1 MSETLNLNSFP
12 YFDDFDESKN
22 YKKVLFKPGVSVQ
35 ARELTTLQSSIQNQL
50 EAFSDTAFFDGQIV
64 EGGSLNYIPK
74 LDYVL
79 LEDTFNGIP
88 VSSYINNFNNLVLI
102 GELTGIQARVISV
115 VSAEKSEKGKTTLY
129 VKYLSSNSTDFTER
143 TFRDSEQLI
152 TQTSVNIGTTV
163 FFENTPMAKCVST
176 NATGLGSAIKLNPG
190 KTYIR
195 GFFVDFDEKLLILDQ
210 YETEPSYKVG
220 FEIDEKII
228 TSLEDSSL
236 NDNARGFSNFSAPGA
251 DRLQIS
257 CELGKKTI
265 DDLDTDTFV
274 EILRFENGILK
285 YKSPER
291 SYNFIEDELARRTY
305 DESGDYIVDDFDVQ
319 IDETL
324 NDLKNSNGLYLDTE
338 KTYKN
343 NEPSESLV
351 SVSISP
357 GKAYVRGYEIEKI
370 SNTIFEVEKA
380 RDSKLIEDST
390 IPVNFGKKVIVN
402 NINGLPNTGITTYYA
417 ELRNRRKDG
426 NHLSGSGDIVG
437 YGRIYDNKLRES
449 YSNNSSEQDLY
460 LYDLQFLSEI
470 TVSSN
475 IVSYQVGSLLEG
487 KNSGA
492 IGYIAGTDGLE
503 TDPTGVSTFTVYRV
517 SGNFVPN
524 EPYHI
529 DGILDARLIKTV
541 TNFSFDDTKS
551 IKMVGSGVTYTAD
564 LMLTNETQLGD
575 FGNTYNITARTSETG
590 ISTITST
597 DNRFTRV
604 RVNDI
609 IKYTLPGISTSFPTL
624 NRVVSVNTAENK
636 ITVSQVED
644 VSNFCDGDIPSAA
657 TTVNDLVIA
666 RPGMEVSSD
675 PGLFASIPEEL
686 VSDIDIDSSILS
698 VRKEYNVNIANSSG
712 TVNEGDPNFAFVG
725 YGIDKYILIYSDG
738 TIEPLTSQKI
748 VLSGSSRQL
757 DLKSLTKT
765 TDTGATLIATLDKR
779 NLTTTG
785 KTIRGESA
793 FVSRSTSP
801 ISGSGKDTLNDG
813 LTPDVQGKY
822 GTRVQDRDICLN
834 YPDVIRVNAI
844 FESENLTDP
853 LTPTLTLIN
862 NTSSLI
868 ESIPGEEIVGE
879 SSGAV
884 AKVVDNLPLQTNTT
898 TKVNFV
904 YLNSKRF
911 NIDEKVTFKS
921 TNISGNIQSLT
932 FGSRDVTS
940 NFSFDS
946 GQRDDY
952 YDFGKIVRNKTGYVP
967 AKRLLVIFDRYELS
981 AGTNNI
987 VNYDSYAFTNFENDI
1002 VSHKGKRNTDI
1013 LDFRPR
1019 VAAYNINT
1027 AAYGPFHFQTRDF
1040 SNNSSDITVIDD
1052 ETITLNYSFYLPRID
1067 KIFLDKEGNFNYKK
1081 GISSVSP
1088 QAPFIESNSM
1098 DLFTLYYPAYTF
1110 DKEDIN
1116 IDETTHKRYT
1126 MKDLRKI
1133 ESRIENLERFT
1144 TLSLLES
1151 EINTLKVV
1159 DDQTGVDK
1167 FKTGFIVDSFI
1178 DENSQNTI
1186 TPYNN
1191 ISIDTRIGELRPAT
1205 YTTALDL
1212 IWGSKSYI
1220 GIGTVSD
1227 QNIDLNTAVDLESNN
1242 LKKTG
1247 DLITLDYTTTTSID
1261 QPYANSTLKINATGI
1276 SNYVGNLKIY
1286 PSTDSWF
1293 DQNNYKKTT
1302 NYPDDPFYYK
1312 KLYAKDVENSNF
1324 FENRFHSWKD
1334 FWTGRSIIEDNK
1346 VYDGKIDPYFW
1357 KKTENQS
1364 YLPQKS
1370 PIQAITLNSEVE
1382 TQNSKTVEKKLFNKN
1397 VSPYMRRRN
1406 FSFNCDSLKPSTKFY
1421 AFLDKISVK
1430 NLIIPKLLEIVMISG
1445 SFSAG
1450 EDVVGTISSQD
1461 SKQSNVKIKFRL
1473 ATTNHRDGTYNNPA
1487 GIYERNPYTGEIL
1500 QSNYSQTSSIL
1511 NIDLSSLSSITLPEY
1526 YGYVVANMTLV
1537 GQTSGA
1543 KATVKE
1549 PRLVSNQNGLLQA
1562 AFYISKYEDDNK
1574 VFLTGKKTLKITS
1587 DEFDQEYSSDL
1598 ISFAEV
1604 VFSTSGHI
1612 PIYKND
1618 ILSIRNSNF
1627 DKLSD
1632 KTNTASGDFVLD
1644 VYRNNEF
1651 TKNILLNNGFANP
1664 LAQLFSVDEPSGIFV
1679 TSIDIYFAQIDI
1691 NVPVTLDIK
1700 TVKNKIPTSISVP
1713 LSKKTLYPKQIISSA
1728 DSSLPTTFEFDS
1740 PVFLEGGKIY
1750 SIMLSSD
1757 SELYEIYSSN
1767 FTSESLDFLTSS
1779 EVNKISSVG
1788 ELYVPGNVTQ
1798 VKKDTMN
1805 LKFKLNK
1812 AKFTNN
1818 SGALTLY
1825 NPRLDFGNNQRPT
1838 LTTNPLVS
1846 KSNKQIVGLNTHI
1859 ATAGIATLGLQ
1870 LTQND
1875 TQTGFI
1881 VDTLGI
1887 VGVGTSGLTVS
1898 KVGTGLTPTSG
1909 IATYS
1914 GVTFTS
1920 LSGKGTGLTGD
1931 VTVDSGSVSLINI
1944 TNGGEQ
1950 FSLNEVVTAT
1960 LGNTGI
1966 DFQFSVGIR
1975 TSISSLVLDDIQ
1987 GTFNSVNKLI
1997 TKNVATGAT
2006 TEMPVEIIPDTIS
2019 QFEDDED
2026 GLHFLV
2032 NHKNHG
2038 QYSRNTNKVT
2048 MSNIESDLTV
2058 TTLASDITATSTSLT
2073 ILSTDTDFGNFENI
2087 GIGSTNLG
2095 YIKIG
2100 EEIISY
2106 GSINGND
2113 LSDLVRGVDST
2124 VATSHSSGDYISKY
2138 EVNGVSLRRMNKSFV
2153 LSDVTTNKVNTGNQ
2167 YYLKVDMTSN
2177 GTNRSGTGGYP
2188 KLFFENSK
2196 DIGGSKVETTQNI
2209 TFNSMTPNIQTFI
2222 PSSCNVNASVRT
2234 VTGTSEDG
2242 AETSY
2247 VDKGYEPISLNQTN
2261 DFNTPRL
2268 IASRINENEY
2278 LTNLPGKKS
2287 FTLRLDMSSEDEN
2300 LSPVVDLDRCSV
2312 IFVNNS
2318 INNPI
2323 ENYKT
2328 DSRVNSLDTDPH
2340 EAVYI
2345 SKVVNLQ
2352 IPSNGLK
2359 VIFDAYKP
2367 LGTDIRVLH
2376 RLIGT
2381 EESSERF
2388 TLFPGYNN
2396 LDIIN
2401 NVINE
2406 KDNDGSSD
2414 YFVNFSNTNEF
2425 KEHEFTIQNTE
2436 SFSSY
2441 VIKIV
2446 MTSTNSSIV
2455 PKIRNLRVIS
2465 LT

>member
-50 EAFSDTAFFDGQIV
+50 ETFSDTAFFDGQIV
-64 EGGSLNYIPK
+64 EGGSLNYLPK

-79 LEDTFNGIP
+79 LEDTFNGVP
-88 VSSYINNFNNLVLI
+88 VSSYLDSFNDLILV
-102 GELTGIQARVISV
+102 GEVTGVRARVISV
-115 VSAEKSEKGKTTLY
+115 LSSENSERGKVTLY
-129 VKYLSSNSTDFTER
+129 IKYLTSNSTDFTER

-152 TQTSVNIGTTV
+152 TLESVNIGSTV
-163 FFENTPMAKCVST
+163 FFANTPMAKCIST
-176 NATGLGSAIKLNPG
+176 NATGLGSGVKLNLG

-195 GFFVDFDEKLLILDQ
+195 GFFVDFDEKLLILEQ
-210 YETEPSYKVG
+210 YGTEPSYKVG
-220 FEIDEKII
+220 FEISERII

-257 CELGKKTI
+257 CELEKKTI
-265 DDLDTDTFV
+265 NDLDTDTFI
-274 EILRFENGILK
+274 EILRFENGKLK

-305 DESGDYIVDDFDVQ
+305 DESGDYIVDDFDIQ

-324 NDLKNSNGLYLDTE
+324 NDLKTSNGIYLDTE

-343 NEPSESLV
+343 NEPSEDLV
-351 SVSISP
+351 SISISP

-380 RDSKLIEDST
+380 RDSKLIQDST
-390 IPVNFGKKVIVN
+390 IPINFGKKIVVN
-402 NINGLPNTGITTYYA
+402 NIGGLPNTGITSYYA
-417 ELRNRRKDG
+417 EFRNRRKDG
-426 NHLSGSGDIVG
+426 NHLSGSGTVVG
-437 YGRIYDNKLRES
+437 YGRVYDTKLRET
-449 YSNNSSEQDLY
+449 YGNDSSEQDLY
-460 LYDLQFLSEI
+460 VYDLQFLSELV
-470 TVSSN
+470 VSSN
-475 IVSYQVGSLLEG
+475 IVSYQVGSLIEG

-492 IGYIAGTDGLE
+492 IGYVAGTDGLE
-503 TDPTGVSTFTVYRV
+503 TDPAGVSTFTVYRV
-517 SGNFVPN
+517 SGNFIPN
-524 EPYHI
+524 EPYFI
-529 DGILDARLIKTV
+529 DGNLDARLIETV

-551 IKMVGSGVTYTAD
+551 IRMVGSGVTYTAD

-604 RVNDI
+604 RENDI
-609 IKYTLPGISTSFPTL
+609 IKYTLPGISTAIPTL
-624 NRVVSVNTAENK
+624 NRVVSVDTAENK

-644 VSNFCDGDIPSAA
+644 VFNFCDGDIPSASA
-657 TTVNDLVIA
+657 TVNDLVIA

-686 VSDIDIDSSILS
+686 VSDIDVDSSLVS

-712 TVNEGDPNFAFVG
+712 TINEGDANFAFVG
-725 YGIDKYILIYSDG
+725 YGIDKYTLVYSDG

-748 VLSGSSRQL
+748 VISGSSRQL
-757 DLKSLTKT
+757 DLRSLTKA
-765 TDTGATLIATLDKR
+765 TDTGATLIATLDKS

-785 KTIRGESA
+785 KTIRGGTT
-793 FVSRSTSP
+793 FISRSTSV
-801 ISGSGKDTLNDG
+801 ISGSAKDTLYDG

-822 GTRVQDRDICLN
+822 GTRVQDKDICLN
-834 YPDVIRVNAI
+834 YPDIIRVNAV
-844 FESENLTDP
+844 FESENLVDP
-853 LTPTLTLIN
+853 LVPTLTLAN
-862 NTSSLI
+862 NTSSLL

-921 TNISGNIQSLT
+921 TNITGNIQSLT

-940 NFSFDS
+940 NFSFDN

-952 YDFGKIVRNKTGYVP
+952 YDFGRIIRNKTGYVP
-967 AKRLLVIFDRYELS
+967 SRRLLVVFDRYELS

-1019 VAAYNINT
+1019 VAVYNINT
-1027 AAYGPFHFQTRDF
+1027 AAYGPFHFQNRDF
-1040 SNNSSDITVIDD
+1040 SNNSSDITIIDD
-1052 ETITLNYSFYLPRID
+1052 ESITLNYSFYLPRID
-1067 KIFLDKEGNFNYKK
+1067 KIFLDREGNFNYKK
-1081 GISSVSP
+1081 GISAVSP
-1088 QAPFIESNSM
+1088 QAPFVESNSM

-1151 EINTLKVV
+1151 EVNSLKVV

-1178 DENSQNTI
+1178 DETSQNVV

-1191 ISIDTRIGELRPAT
+1191 ISIDTRVGELRPAT

-1227 QNIDLNTAVDLESNN
+1227 QNVDLNTAIDLESNN

-1247 DLITLDYTTTTSID
+1247 NLVTLDYTTVNSIE
-1261 QPYANSTLKINATGI
+1261 QPYANRSLKINDTNI
-1276 SNYVGNLKIY
+1276 TNYVGNLKLH
-1286 PSTDSWF
+1286 PSTDGWF
-1293 DQNNYKKTT
+1293 DQNNYKKTSNST
-1302 NYPDDPFYYK
+1302 DDPFYYK
-1312 KLYAKDVENSNF
+1312 KLYAKGVENSNF

-1334 FWTGRSIIEDNK
+1334 FWTGRTIIEDNK
-1346 VYDGKIDPYFW
+1346 VYNGKIDPYFW
-1357 KKTENQS
+1357 KKTENQN
-1364 YLPQKS
+1364 YLPQQS
-1370 PIQAITLNSEVE
+1370 PIQAITLNSEVNTE
-1382 TQNSKTVEKKLFNKN
+1382 NSKTIEKKLFNKN
-1397 VSPYMRRRN
+1397 ASPYMRRRN
-1406 FSFNCDSLKPSTKFY
+1406 FSFDCDSLKPSTRFY
-1421 AFLDKISVK
+1421 GFLDKISIK
-1430 NLIIPKLLEIVMISG
+1430 NAIIPKLLEITMISG
-1445 SFSAG
+1445 SFAIG
-1450 EDVVGTISSQD
+1450 EDVVGTISVQD
-1461 SKQSNVKIKFRL
+1461 SKQSNIKIKFRL
-1473 ATTNHRDGTYNNPA
+1473 ATTNHRDGTYNNPTETYA
-1487 GIYERNPYTGEIL
+1487 KNPYTGEIL
-1500 QSNYSQTSSIL
+1500 QSDYSQTSNVL
-1511 NIDLSSLSSITLPEY
+1511 NIDLISLSSITLPEY
-1526 YGYVVANMTLV
+1526 YGYVIQNMTLV

-1549 PRLVSNQNGLLQA
+1549 PRLVSNENGLTQA

-1587 DEFDQEYSSDL
+1587 DEFNQEYSNDFV
-1598 ISFAEV
+1598 SFAEI
-1604 VFSTSGHI
+1604 VFVSSGHV

-1618 ILSIRNSNF
+1618 IISIRNSSI

-1632 KTNTASGDFVLD
+1632 KTNTASGNFILD
-1644 VYRNNEF
+1644 VYKNNEF
-1651 TKNILLNNGFANP
+1651 TNNILLNNGFANP
-1664 LAQLFSVDEPSGIFV
+1664 LAQLFSVDEPSGIFA
-1679 TSIDIYFAQIDI
+1679 TSIDVYFSGKDTDI
-1691 NVPVTLDIK
+1691 PVTLDIK
-1700 TVKNKIPTSISVP
+1700 TVKNRVPTSVSVP
-1713 LSKKTLYPKQIISSA
+1713 LSRKTLYPTGIST
-1728 DSSLPTTFEFDS
+1728 SSNSTTPTTFEFDS

-1757 SELYEIYSSN
+1757 SEKYEVYASD
-1767 FTSESLDFLTSS
+1767 FTGGLDLVTSS
-1779 EVNKISSVG
+1779 EVNKVSSVG
-1788 ELYVPGNVTQ
+1788 ELYIPGNVTQ

-1818 SGALTLY
+1818 SGALTFY
-1825 NPRLDFGNNQRPT
+1825 NPKLDFGNNQRPV
-1838 LTTNPLVS
+1838 LTPNPLVA
-1846 KSNKQIVGLNTHI
+1846 KSNKRIVGLNTHI

-1870 LTQND
+1870 LTQD
-1875 TQTGFI
+1875 ETQTGFI

-1975 TSISSLVLDDIQ
+1975 TSISSLVLDDVQ
-1987 GTFNSVNKLI
+1987 GTFNSVSRLI

-2006 TEMPVEIIPDTIS
+2006 TEMPQVIIPDTIT

-2026 GLHFLV
+2026 GLHFIV

-2038 QYSRNTNKVT
+2038 QYSRTTNNVT
-2048 MSNIESDLTV
+2048 LSGVESDLEV
-2058 TTLASDITATSTSLT
+2058 TTLSSDITATSTSLT
-2073 ILSTDTDFGNFENI
+2073 ILSTGTDYGKFEGI

-2113 LSDLVRGVDST
+2113 LSDLTRGVDST

-2153 LSDVTTNKVNTGNQ
+2153 LDDVTTNKVNTGNQ
-2167 YYLKVDMTSN
+2167 YYLKVDMSSN
-2177 GTNRSGTGGYP
+2177 GTDRSGTGGYP
-2188 KLFFENSK
+2188 KLFFNKSK

-2209 TFNSMTPNIQTFI
+2209 TFNSITPNIQTFI
-2222 PSSCNVNASVRT
+2222 PSACDINASVRT

-2247 VDKGYEPISLNQTN
+2247 IDKGYEPISLNETN
-2261 DFNTPRL
+2261 DFDNPRL
-2268 IASRINENEY
+2268 VASRINENQY
-2278 LTNLPGKKS
+2278 LTDLPGNKS
-2287 FTLRLDMSSEDEN
+2287 LTLRLDMSSEDEN
-2300 LSPVVDLDRCSV
+2300 LSPVVDLERSNV
-2312 IFVNNS
+2312 ILVNNS

-2323 ENYKT
+2323 TNYTT
-2328 DSRVNSLDTDPH
+2328 DSRVNSLDEDPH

-2345 SKVVNLQ
+2345 SKVVDLQ

-2367 LGTDIRVLH
+2367 LGTDIKVLH
-2376 RLIGT
+2376 RLIGS
-2381 EESSERF
+2381 EETSEKF

-2396 LDIIN
+2396 LDILK

-2414 YFVNFSNTNEF
+2414 YFVNFSNENEF
-2425 KEHEFTIQNTE
+2425 KEHEFTIQNTQ

-2441 VIKIV
+2441 VIKII
-2446 MTSTNSSIV
+2446 MTSTNSSVV
-2455 PKIRNLRVIS
+2455 PKIRNLRAIS

>member
-50 EAFSDTAFFDGQIV
+50 ETFSDTAFFDGQIV
-64 EGGSLNYIPK
+64 EGGSLNYLPK

-79 LEDTFNGIP
+79 LEDTFNGVP
-88 VSSYINNFNNLVLI
+88 VSSYLDSFNDLILV
-102 GELTGIQARVISV
+102 GEVTGVKARVISV
-115 VSAEKSEKGKTTLY
+115 VSPEESDRGKTTLY
-129 VKYLSSNSTDFTER
+129 VKYLTSNSTDFTER

-152 TQTSVNIGTTV
+152 TLESVNIGSTV
-163 FFENTPMAKCVST
+163 FFENTPMAKCIST
-176 NATGLGSAIKLNPG
+176 NATGLGSGVKLNLG

-210 YETEPSYKVG
+210 YGTEPSYKVG
-220 FEIDEKII
+220 FEISERII

-257 CELGKKTI
+257 CELEKKAI
-265 DDLDTDTFV
+265 DDLDTDTFI
-274 EILRFENGILK
+274 EILRLESGKLK

-291 SYNFIEDELARRTY
+291 SYSFIEDELARRTY

-324 NDLKNSNGLYLDTE
+324 NDLKTSNGIYLDTE

-343 NEPSESLV
+343 NEPSEDLV
-351 SVSISP
+351 SISISP

-380 RDSKLIEDST
+380 RDSKLVKDST
-390 IPVNFGKKVIVN
+390 IPVNFGKKIVVN
-402 NINGLPNTGITTYYA
+402 NIGGLSNTGITSYYA
-417 ELRNRRKDG
+417 EFRNRRKDG
-426 NHLSGSGDIVG
+426 DHLSGSGTVVG
-437 YGRIYDNKLRES
+437 YGRIYDTKLRET
-449 YSNNSSEQDLY
+449 YGDDSSEQDLY
-460 LYDLQFLSEI
+460 IYDLQFLSELV
-470 TVSSN
+470 VSSD
-475 IVSYQVGSLLEG
+475 IVSYQVGSLVEG

-503 TDPTGVSTFTVYRV
+503 TDPSGVSTFTVYRV
-517 SGNFVPN
+517 SGNFIPN
-524 EPYHI
+524 EPYLV
-529 DGILDARLIKTV
+529 DGDLDARLIKTV

-551 IKMVGSGVTYTAD
+551 IRMVGSGVTYTAD

-575 FGNTYNITARTSETG
+575 FGNTYNITARNSETG

-604 RVNDI
+604 KENDI
-609 IKYTLPGISTSFPTL
+609 IKYTLPGISTALPTL
-624 NRVVSVNTAENK
+624 NRVVSVDTAENK

-644 VSNFCDGDIPSAA
+644 VVNFCDGDIPSASA
-657 TTVNDLVIA
+657 TVNDLVIA

-686 VSDIDIDSSILS
+686 VSDVDIDSSIFS

-712 TVNEGDPNFAFVG
+712 TINEGDANFAFVG
-725 YGIDKYILIYSDG
+725 YGIDKYTLVYSDG
-738 TIEPLTSQKI
+738 TVEPLTSQKI
-748 VLSGSSRQL
+748 VISGSSRQL
-757 DLKSLTKT
+757 DLRSLTKA

-785 KTIRGESA
+785 KTVKGGTTFI
-793 FVSRSTSP
+793 SRSTSAL
-801 ISGSGKDTLNDG
+801 SGSAKDTLYDG

-822 GTRVQDRDICLN
+822 GTRVQDKDICLN
-834 YPDVIRVNAI
+834 YPDVIRVNAVL
-844 FESENLTDP
+844 ESEDLTDP
-853 LTPTLTLIN
+853 LVPTVTLTN
-862 NTSSLI
+862 NTSSLL
-868 ESIPGEEIVGE
+868 ETIPGEEIVGE

-884 AKVVDNLPLQTNTT
+884 AKVIDNLPLQTNTT

-904 YLNSKRF
+904 YLNSRRF
-911 NIDEKVTFKS
+911 SIDEKVTFKS
-921 TNISGNIQSLT
+921 TNITGTVQSLT

-940 NFSFDS
+940 NFGFDS

-952 YDFGKIVRNKTGYVP
+952 YDFGRIIRNKTGYVP
-967 AKRLLVIFDRYELS
+967 ARRLLVVFDRYDLS

-987 VNYDSYAFTNFENDI
+987 VNYDSYAFTNFESDI
-1002 VSHKGKRNTDI
+1002 LSHKGKRNTDI

-1019 VAAYNINT
+1019 VAVYNINT
-1027 AAYGPFHFQTRDF
+1027 AAYGPFHFQNRDF
-1040 SNNSSDITVIDD
+1040 SSNSSDITIIDD
-1052 ETITLNYSFYLPRID
+1052 ESITLDYSFYLPRID
-1067 KIFLDKEGNFNYKK
+1067 KIFLDREGNFNYKK
-1081 GISSVSP
+1081 GISAVAP
-1088 QAPFIESNSM
+1088 QAPFVESNSM

-1151 EINTLKVV
+1151 EVNSLKVV

-1178 DENSQNTI
+1178 DETSQNVV

-1191 ISIDTRIGELRPAT
+1191 ISIDTRVGELRPAT

-1227 QNIDLNTAVDLESNN
+1227 QNVDLNTAVDLESNN

-1247 DLITLDYTTTTSID
+1247 NLVTLDYTTVNSIE
-1261 QPYANSTLKINATGI
+1261 QPYANRSLKINETNI
-1276 SNYVGNLKIY
+1276 TNYVGNLKLY

-1293 DQNNYKKTT
+1293 DQNNYKKTA
-1302 NYPDDPFYYK
+1302 NSADDPFYYK
-1312 KLYAKDVENSNF
+1312 KLYAKGVENSNF

-1334 FWTGRSIIEDNK
+1334 FWTGRTIIEDNK
-1346 VYDGKIDPYFW
+1346 VYNGKIDPYFW
-1357 KKTENQS
+1357 KKTENES
-1364 YLPQKS
+1364 YVPQKS
-1370 PIQAITLNSEVE
+1370 PIQAITLNSEVD
-1382 TQNSKTVEKKLFNKN
+1382 TQNSKTIEKKLFNKN
-1397 VSPYMRRRN
+1397 ASPYMRRRN
-1406 FSFNCDSLKPSTKFY
+1406 FSFDCDSLKPSTRFY
-1421 AFLDKISVK
+1421 GFLDKISIK
-1430 NLIIPKLLEIVMISG
+1430 NSIIPKLLEITMISG
-1445 SFSAG
+1445 SFSVG
-1450 EDVVGTISSQD
+1450 EDVVGTISLQD
-1461 SKQSNVKIKFRL
+1461 SKQSSVKIKFRL
-1473 ATTNHRDGTYNNPA
+1473 ATTNHRDGTYNNPTGTYA
-1487 GIYERNPYTGEIL
+1487 KNPYTGEIL
-1500 QSNYSQTSSIL
+1500 QSDYSQTSTVL
-1511 NIDLSSLSSITLPEY
+1511 NVDLSSLSSITLPEY
-1526 YGYVVANMTLV
+1526 YGYVTANMTLV

-1543 KATVKE
+1543 KATVKD
-1549 PRLVSNQNGLLQA
+1549 PRLVSNENGLVQA

-1587 DEFDQEYSSDL
+1587 DEFDQEYSSDFV
-1598 ISFAEV
+1598 SFAEI
-1604 VFSTSGHI
+1604 VFVASGHV

-1618 ILSIRNSNF
+1618 ILSIRNSSI

-1632 KTNTASGDFVLD
+1632 RTNTASGNFILD
-1644 VYRNNEF
+1644 VYKNNEF
-1651 TKNILLNNGFANP
+1651 TNNILLNNGFANP
-1664 LAQLFSVDEPSGIFV
+1664 LAQLFSVDEPSGIFA
-1679 TSIDIYFAQIDI
+1679 TSIDVYFSGKDADI
-1691 NVPVTLDIK
+1691 PVTLDIK
-1700 TVKNKIPTSISVP
+1700 TVKNRVPTSVSVP
-1713 LSKKTLYPKQIISSA
+1713 LSKKTLYPTGIST
-1728 DSSLPTTFEFDS
+1728 SSNSTTPTTFEFDS

-1757 SELYEIYSSN
+1757 SEKYEVYASD
-1767 FTSESLDFLTSS
+1767 FTGGLDLVTSS
-1779 EVNKISSVG
+1779 EVNKVSSVG

-1818 SGALTLY
+1818 SGALTFY
-1825 NPRLDFGNNQRPT
+1825 NPKLDFGNNQRPT
-1838 LTTNPLVS
+1838 LTPNPLVS
-1846 KSNKQIVGLNTHI
+1846 KSNKQIVGLNTYI

-1870 LTQND
+1870 LTQNE
-1875 TQTGFI
+1875 TQSGYI

-1887 VGVGTSGLTVS
+1887 VGVGTSSLTVS

-1920 LSGKGTGLTGD
+1920 SSGKGTGLTGD

-1975 TSISSLVLDDIQ
+1975 TSISSLVLDDVQ
-1987 GTFNSVNKLI
+1987 GTFNSVDRLI

-2006 TEMPVEIIPDTIS
+2006 TEMPQVIIPDTIS

-2048 MSNIESDLTV
+2048 LSNIESDLEV
-2058 TTLASDITATSTSLT
+2058 TTLSSDITATATSLT
-2073 ILSTDTDFGNFENI
+2073 IVSTDTDFGKFEGI
-2087 GIGSTNLG
+2087 GIGSTNVG
-2095 YIKIG
+2095 YIQIG

-2113 LSDLVRGVDST
+2113 LSDLTRGVDST

-2153 LSDVTTNKVNTGNQ
+2153 LDDVTTNKVNTGNQ
-2167 YYLKVDMTSN
+2167 YYLNVDMSSN
-2177 GTNRSGTGGYP
+2177 GTNRDGTGGYP
-2188 KLFFENSK
+2188 KLFFNKSK
-2196 DIGGSKVETTQNI
+2196 DIGGSKVETTQNV
-2209 TFNSMTPNIQTFI
+2209 TFNSITPNVQTFI
-2222 PSSCNVNASVRT
+2222 PSSCDINASLRT

-2242 AETSY
+2242 SEVSY
-2247 VDKGYEPISLNQTN
+2247 VDKGYEAISLNETN
-2261 DFNTPRL
+2261 NFDDPRL
-2268 IASRINENEY
+2268 VASRINENQY
-2278 LTNLPGKKS
+2278 LTDLPGNKS
-2287 FTLRLDMSSEDEN
+2287 LTLRLDMSSDDEN
-2300 LSPVVDLDRCSV
+2300 LSPVVDLERCNV
-2312 IFVNNS
+2312 ILVNNS

-2323 ENYKT
+2323 ANYKT
-2328 DSRVNSLDTDPH
+2328 DSRVNSLDEDPH

-2345 SKVVNLQ
+2345 SKVVDLQ

-2367 LGTDIRVLH
+2367 LGTDIKVLH
-2376 RLIGT
+2376 RLIGS
-2381 EESSERF
+2381 EETSEKF

-2396 LDIIN
+2396 LDILK

-2414 YFVNFSNTNEF
+2414 YFVNFSNENEF
-2425 KEHEFTIQNTE
+2425 KEHEFTIQNTQ

-2446 MTSTNSSIV
+2446 MTSTNSSVV
-2455 PKIRNLRVIS
+2455 PKIRNLRAIS